1 MLFKDI
7 QATIEIDLR
16 KSIDELWNSVDK
28 DGRWGVNKSRKE
40 NLAISFPENTDEEMK
55 FYELYRQIIIGNRLI
70 PKDYSELK
78 KDIDKLFLCKKDGK
92 IIAGAAIKIQDNKTI
107 LFLNASNHEFLKYQP
122 NNLLYW
128 SIIKWAKENDFSIFD
143 LGGYQLNAEN
153 GSKLYEINK
162 FKLRWGGEI
171 KKYYIY
177 DKNPFYIIGRKV
189 IRNFPRIKKIR
200 EEIKFRDWEKKHDFK
215 N

>member
-7 QATIEIDLR
+7 QATIEIDLK
-16 KSIDELWNSVDK
+16 KSVDELWNNVDK
-28 DGRWGVNKSRKE
+28 DGRWGVNRARKE
-40 NLAISFPENTDEEMK
+40 NLTISFSENSDDEIN
-55 FYELYRQIIIGNRLI
+55 FYELYKQTIISNRLI

-78 KDIDKLFLCKKDGK
+78 KDIDKLFLCKKEGK
-92 IIAGAAIKIQDNKTI
+92 IIAGAAIKIQDKKTI
-107 LFLNASNHEFLKYQP
+107 LFLNASNPEFLKYQP

-128 SIIKWAKENDFSIFD
+128 EIIRWSKENGFAIFD
-143 LGGYQLNAEN
+143 LGGYQLNTEK

-171 KKYYIY
+171 RKYYIY
-177 DKNPFYIIGRKV
+177 DENPFYILGRKI

-200 EEIKFRDWEKKHDFK
+200 EGIKFKAWGKKHGSEK
-215 N
+215 